1 MSHYGIICPAASGH
15 LNPITTLGYEL
26 KKRGHRVTVFAMLDA
41 QSKALAAGLEF
52 VPVAEFDFPIGF
64 TKQVFTQMG
73 NMSGFATIKYTI
85 KVIQQATQIIL
96 RELPTLV
103 KQAGV
108 DALIV
113 DQISP
118 EGGTVAELLDIPFI
132 SCACALMANMDI
144 SVPPLFTSWSYNPA
158 NWAKVRNWAGNTL
171 FQQVN
176 QPIREVINE
185 YRRQWHL
192 PPQFSADDTYSQLA
206 QISQQPAEFEFPRQ
220 NLPNCFHFTGAYNNP
235 ASREPTP
242 FPFEKLTGQPLIY
255 ASMGT
260 IQNRFLEIF
269 HCIAEAC
276 SQLDVQLVISLG
288 GSASPE
294 VLQGLA
300 GQPLVVSYAPQL
312 ELLEKTTLTI
322 THAGMNTTLESLT
335 KGVPMVAIPIANDQP
350 GVASRIVWSG
360 CGEAVALKKLNVSQL
375 RTAIQKV
382 LTQEN
387 YRQNAVRL
395 QNAIK
400 TAGGASRAAD
410 IVEQVVSTGKPV
422 IAQ

>member
-26 KKRGHRVTVFAMLDA
+26 KKRGHRVTVFSTLEA
-41 QSKALAAGLEF
+41 QAKALAAGLEF
-52 VPVAEFDFPIGF
+52 VPIGVSDVPIGF
-64 TKQVFTQMG
+64 TKEVFTQMG
-73 NMSGFATIKYTI
+73 KMRGFATIKYT
-85 KVIQQATQIIL
+85 VEVLQELTQITL
-96 RELPTLV
+96 SQLPTLV

-113 DQISP
+113 DQLSP
-118 EGGTVAELLDIPFI
+118 EGGTVAEFLDIPFI
-132 SCACALMANMDI
+132 SCACALMANLDI
-144 SVPPLFTSWSYNPA
+144 SVPPFFTSWGYSPA
-158 NWAKVRNWAGNTL
+158 TWAKVRNWAGNKL
-171 FQQVN
+171 FLQTSK
-176 QPIREVINE
+176 PIREVLNK
-185 YRRQWHL
+185 YRRQWNL
-192 PPQFSADDTYSQLA
+192 PPYINNNDAYSQLA
-206 QISQQPAEFEFPRQ
+206 QLSQQPAEFEFPRQ
-220 NLPNCFHFTGAYNNP
+220 NLPNCFHFTGAYHNP

-255 ASMGT
+255 ASLGT
-260 IQNRFLEIF
+260 IQNRFLQIF
-269 HCIAEAC
+269 HSIAEAC
-276 SQLDVQLVISLG
+276 SELDVQLVISLG
-288 GSASPE
+288 GDTSPE
-294 VLQGLA
+294 ALQGLP
-300 GQPLVVSYAPQL
+300 GKPLVVSYAPQL

-360 CGEAVALKKLNVSQL
+360 CGEAVTLKKLNVSRL

-395 QNAIK
+395 QKAIQA
-400 TAGGASRAAD
+400 AGGVSRAAD

-422 IAQ
+422 LA